1 MIIGC
6 IRTGLAQQTHAE
18 LYKTDIENILSNIF
32 LSALGSDIRK
42 FFHST
47 YSILLAIRNE
57 GMVLPMSI
65 YSVISYPKVR
75 NNYDDS

>member
-1 MIIGC
+1 M
-6 IRTGLAQQTHAE
+6 GLAQHTHAE
-18 LYKTDIENILSNIF
+18 LYKTDLENILSNIF
-32 LSALGSDIRK
+32 LSALGGAIRK

>member
-6 IRTGLAQQTHAE
+6 IRTGLAQQMHAE

-32 LSALGSDIRK
+32 LSALGSAIRK

>member
-1 MIIGC
+1 
-6 IRTGLAQQTHAE
+6 
-18 LYKTDIENILSNIF
+18 
-32 LSALGSDIRK
+32 LGSAIRK